1 MNNKKKIPI
10 YFIFCIW
17 LALWTLI
24 YKLGFISI
32 NPYFLNLIALLFSIL
47 FFLSNNNLDYKFIL
61 IHIYLHVILV
71 IYIDEN
77 MSYKNI
83 KYNLLVFLIYL
94 YVLYINNTD
103 MISVYIKLYNDLRKF
118 EYDKFSLTKYILHIF
133 KTFSFIIFI

>member
-1 MNNKKKIPI
+1 MNNKKIPL

-17 LALWTLI
+17 LVIWTIL
-24 YKLGFISI
+24 YKLNITKI
-32 NPYFLNLIALLFSIL
+32 NPYFLNLSALLFSIV
-47 FFLSNNNLDYKFIL
+47 FFLSKKKLDYVFIL

-94 YVLYINNTD
+94 YVLYLNNTD
-103 MISVYIKLYNDLRKF
+103 MISVYIKLYNDLSKF
-118 EYDKFSLTKYILHIF
+118 EYGKFSLTKYILHIF
-133 KTFSFIIFI
+133 KTFGFIIFI